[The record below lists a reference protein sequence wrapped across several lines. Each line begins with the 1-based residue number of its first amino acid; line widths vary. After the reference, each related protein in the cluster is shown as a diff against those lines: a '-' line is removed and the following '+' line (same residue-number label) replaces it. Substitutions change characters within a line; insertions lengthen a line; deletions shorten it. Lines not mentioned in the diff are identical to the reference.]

1 MIRKLIVGA
10 CALATVAAA
19 AVAYE
24 AGHLTPYVKAMS
36 SAEGL
41 DVTYSIYEVG
51 GLQTQYHVVLAKP
64 NLASIDTPSKT
75 IVADGE
81 FVTFYDK
88 AKNTYYQKDQTADL
102 VNSLF
107 EDDELMVWRTFF
119 DPKALD
125 KVAKTKSLGSRKT
138 RGETL
143 NTVSAQI
150 DPDGQFTVRFHLS
163 QKDNLLRQAELISM
177 EGTQEK
183 TKVLNVKSISTK
195 RPSDDAFVFVAPA
208 NAKELTEADLMAD
221 WLNNDLDAALDN
233 AATFEKGVII
243 DFYADW

>member
-1 MIRKLIVGA
+1 MIRKLFVGV
-10 CALATVAAA
+10 CVLGTVAAA

-24 AGHLTPYVKAMS
+24 AGHLAPYIKAMS

-41 DVTYSIYEVG
+41 DVTYSIFEVG
-51 GLQTQYHVVLAKP
+51 GTQTQYHVVLAKP
-64 NLASIDTPSKT
+64 NLASIDTPWKT
-75 IVADGE
+75 MVADGE
-81 FVTFYDK
+81 FITVYDK
-88 AKNTYYQKDQTADL
+88 AKNTYYSKEQTTDSLNA
-102 VNSLF
+102 LF

-125 KVAKTKSLGSRKT
+125 KVAKTKDEGSRKR

-150 DPDGQFTVRFHLS
+150 DPEGQFTVRFHLS
-163 QKDNLLRQAELISM
+163 QKDNLVRMAELISM
-177 EGTQEK
+177 EGTKEK
-183 TKVLNVKSISTK
+183 TKVLNVKSISTN
-195 RPSDDAFVFVAPA
+195 RPAADTFVFEAPA
-208 NAKELTEADLMAD
+208 DAKELTEADLSAE
-221 WLNNDLDAALDN
+221 WLNNDLGTALDN